1 MCIKN
6 GARKI
11 QKGEKKC
18 KLSGKKGEF
27 SATHNSETLVIIYSF
42 NELFSFRI
50 SFSPSFS
57 FAFRSFSNL
66 LLPSPPTFTF
76 ILLLSVVCVRQYMH
90 GYIYTHIYWYTRAIF
105 NSPPPLRHQVI
116 LYLPPQS
123 PKVSL
128 LCRARIPSPNYSLL
142 PALLQFIAI
151 VNLAE
156 KFFSTVFS
164 LSSPLFFDIFYP
176 AILSRAPFFM
186 RHKKSDALFLF
197 FHDFLFLSALGSERE
212 R

>member
-6 GARKI
+6 GARKT

-66 LLPSPPTFTF
+66 LLPPPPTFAF
-76 ILLLSVVCVRQYMH
+76 ILLLSVVCVRQYIH

-164 LSSPLFFDIFYP
+164 LSSPLFFWHFLSRYPLPSSIFY
-176 AILSRAPFFM
+176 AT
-186 RHKKSDALFLF
+186 
-197 FHDFLFLSALGSERE
+197 
-212 R
+212 